1 MSYIFNTE
9 LELFSF
15 LVCVVL
21 LFDTYQHYNNRFLAN
36 NLFIALLCTNM
47 ALLLLD
53 ILSWVLDGRAGTLN
67 AILLMLV
74 MLLGYL
80 IATLP
85 ALLWVLYAEYQV
97 FNDINRIRKLMG
109 IFLIPLAI
117 NSIMTL
123 ITPFTGLLFYLD
135 KNNVYHRGPG
145 CSLYTVLIFAYL
157 IYAFILILSN
167 RKNIE
172 KPYFL
177 PLMLFS
183 LPPFIGSLIQAFFYG
198 LSLIWSSVTI
208 SLLIAHLY
216 IQNRKLNT
224 DYLTGTYN
232 RLQLD
237 RYLQTKI
244 RNSNTYNGFAA
255 ILLDINDFKKINDQY
270 GHLEGDEALTITTQL
285 LKSSLRKDDFL
296 ARYGGDEF
304 LIVLDIQDMNSLEK
318 TVARIEEHI
327 RDFNQSSNKPYQLG
341 LSMGYDIHD
350 YNSGMSKDVFLK
362 HLDDLMY
369 ENKRTQSG

>member
-1 MSYIFNTE
+1 MSYIFHTE

-15 LVCVVL
+15 LVCAVL
-21 LFDTYQHYNNRFLAN
+21 LFNTYQHHNKQFLAN
-36 NLFIALLCTNM
+36 RLFIALLYVNM

-53 ILSWVLDGRAGTLN
+53 ILSWVLDGRAGTIN
-67 AILLMLV
+67 AIFLMAV
-74 MLLGYL
+74 MMLGYL
-80 IATLP
+80 MATLP
-85 ALLWVLYAEYQV
+85 AFLWVIYANYQV

-109 IFLIPLAI
+109 IFLIPLVA
-117 NSIMTL
+117 NLIMTL

-135 KNNVYHRGPG
+135 KNNVYHRGPC
-145 CSLYTVLIFAYL
+145 CSLYTALIFIYL
-157 IYAFILILSN
+157 IYAFILIISN

-172 KPYFL
+172 KRYFL
-177 PLMLFS
+177 PLVLFS
-183 LPPFIGSLIQAFFYG
+183 LPPFVGSLIQAFLYG

-224 DYLTGTYN
+224 DYLTGVYN

-237 RYLQTKI
+237 RYLQNKI
-244 RNSNTYNGFAA
+244 RNSDTYNGFSA
-255 ILLDINDFKKINDQY
+255 ILLDINDFKKINDKY
-270 GHLEGDEALTITTQL
+270 GHLIGDEALTVTTRL

-304 LIVLDIQDMNSLEK
+304 LIILDIQDMVTLEK
-318 TVARIEEHI
+318 TVTRIQENI
-327 RDFNQSSNKPYQLG
+327 RAFNKSSNKPYQLS
-341 LSMGYDIHD
+341 LSMGYDVHD
-350 YNSGMSKDVFLK
+350 YKSGMSKDVFLK

-369 ENKRTQSG
+369 KDKRAQS